1 MRGVALAR
9 QDETAALVAEISAM
23 QEPHR
28 RWYEALDD
36 ETRERAQA
44 LLRGSIDLH
53 LHCDPSPQL
62 RVMDAFQAAEAAS
75 AAGMRAVVL
84 KDHLTG
90 MEDAAWLATAHA
102 DLADG
107 FDVFGSHWLN
117 NQAGGWNVYAVDKAV
132 AFGARLVGA
141 PTLAAYGEKLRQ
153 QGEGIHPAE
162 VLVKSVVPM
171 TPRVVHTLD
180 DDGAVRPEVLECLD
194 RIAEAGI
201 AFGTGH
207 LSTEEVWATVRA
219 AHARGVERICITH
232 ALMTAPAP
240 PEAYRA
246 LCEETGAACE
256 FTTFQVLSLGDAL
269 AGTLRGI
276 GVEHVTLSTD
286 AGMLGTAP
294 GVPAYLWMLAR
305 LLEAGFAED
314 EIDVMSKDVPRRL
327 LGLEPR
333 EAEEAAR

>member
-1 MRGVALAR
+1 LAQ
-9 QDETAALVAEISAM
+9 QDEIAALVAEISAM
-23 QEPHR
+23 QEPYR
-28 RWYEALDD
+28 RWYAELDD
-36 ETRERAQA
+36 GMREQAQA
-44 LLRGSIDLH
+44 LLRGSIDMH

-62 RVMDAFQAAEAAS
+62 RVMDAFQAAEEAS

-90 MEDAAWLATAHA
+90 MEESAWLAMRHA
-102 DLADG
+102 DLADT

-117 NQAGGWNVYAVDKAV
+117 NQTGGWNVYAVDKAV
-132 AFGARLVGA
+132 AFGAKLVGA

-153 QGEGIHPAE
+153 QGEGVHPAE
-162 VLVKSVVPM
+162 IMVKSVVPM
-171 TPRVVHTLD
+171 RPRVVYTLD
-180 DDGAVRPEVLECLD
+180 DAGGVRPEVIECLD
-194 RIAEAGI
+194 RIAEGGI

-207 LSTEEVWATVRA
+207 LSTEEVWACVRA

-240 PEAYRA
+240 PAEYRA
-246 LCEETGAACE
+246 LCEETGAVCE

-269 AGTLRGI
+269 ADTVRGI

-286 AGMLGTAP
+286 AGLKGTAP

-305 LLEAGFAED
+305 LVEAGFTEA

-327 LGLEPR
+327 LGLEARGAAPV
-333 EAEEAAR
+333 EAA